1 MTEKAMGSGAG
12 VSKLVAQAIDIARTY
27 SYVTHLPTTVT
38 PICHTT
44 FSLLDANKIIAIV
57 RGREVP
63 FETKY
68 SYRNVDGTDLNPS
81 IFNFAGCTT
90 YIGGSS

>member
-12 VSKLVAQAIDIARTY
+12 VSKLVAQAVDIARIH
-27 SYVTHLPTTVT
+27 SYVTHLPTTVP

-44 FSLLDANKIIAIV
+44 LSLLDANEIIAIV

-63 FETKY
+63 FETRH

-81 IFNFAGCTT
+81 ICNRADVQPT
-90 YIGGSS
+90 